1 MLTIGVDPHKRLH
14 VAQAVDE
21 AGNDLADWRG
31 PNSPDGWTQLAAW
44 AADLAAER
52 QWGIEGAWSYGRG
65 LAQQLVALGETVY
78 DINPRWTAQRRRR
91 ARKPGKTDKLD
102 ARAIALLVRQ

>member
-14 VAQAVDE
+14 VAQAIDE
-21 AGNDLADWRG
+21 AGNDVADWRG
-31 PNSPDGWTQLAAW
+31 PNSPDGWTQLAGW

-65 LAQQLVALGETVY
+65 LAQQLVALG
-78 DINPRWTAQRRRR
+78 
-91 ARKPGKTDKLD
+91 
-102 ARAIALLVRQ
+102 